1 MPVLVPQGQSQLF
14 FQGASRFFEATQ
26 IAVTDA
32 APVLIV
38 PANDNTVVAVVKLAS
53 GNSVAIG
60 DAAVTFADGFLLVNP
75 GEELPI
81 PLQLDIYAICDSGGA
96 AVVCV
101 WRQKAS
107 A

>member
-26 IAVTDA
+26 IAVGDT
-32 APVLIV
+32 PTLVV
-38 PANDNTVVAVVKLAS
+38 PANINTVLAIVKLAD
-53 GNSVAIG
+53 GNSIALG
-60 DAAVTFADGFLLVNP
+60 DSGVTFADGFLLVNP

-81 PLQLDIYAICDSGGA
+81 PMQLDIYAICDSGGSA
-96 AVVCV
+96 TVCV